1 MLIFMMLSHVYLRV
15 KLGGILDFVPH
26 IKNFIILLARGAP
39 VRGSRSKIWEIKHQ
53 GLKTGP
59 SDNSSIGGGE
69 EFCISQGGLV
79 LHFTDIS

>member
-15 KLGGILDFVPH
+15 KLGRILDFVPH

-59 SDNSSIGGGE
+59 SDNSSIGGGG
-69 EFCISQGGLV
+69 I
-79 LHFTDIS
+79 LHFTRGPSSSFY